1 MLIDLLLI
9 LTGFLGSI
17 VIFIILLNYN
27 FNKVLNLNLIFIIF
41 ITTSRLMLLGLE
53 DALKNTDLVS
63 FNLIFTDFIGITIPL
78 SYLYF
83 NNLINNTKT
92 LNYKD
97 LYHILF
103 YLLVV
108 FERKYLL
115 VEMVFHYEFKYNFYS
130 FFVIYAFL
138 YVLVIGFKL
147 NKHIWHKKGSLDI
160 SKEQNSLIKKWS
172 IYLFI
177 LLTALI
183 IRYYI
188 SFVLVYNYDVS
199 QAPIYGIWVNSIFW
213 IILLITI
220 LSSPKILYGYSYLEN
235 SGLIKN
241 SKSINI
247 SNWNLISKSEIN
259 YTQDQALEDKIA
271 ANIENYINALET
283 SLSNNNYFRKP
294 EFTIK
299 ELALAINIPVSHLKY
314 LYKYHSKISFSD
326 HKKIIRIKDALDL
339 IDQNYLHTHTI
350 ESLSK
355 KVGFASYNP
364 FFTSFKEVVGKS
376 PIQYISNLN
385 GNLKSS

>member
-1 MLIDLLLI
+1 MLI
-9 LTGFLGSI
+9 
-17 VIFIILLNYN
+17 
-27 FNKVLNLNLIFIIF
+27 
-41 ITTSRLMLLGLE
+41 GLA

-92 LNYKD
+92 FNYKD

-115 VEMVFHYEFKYNFYS
+115 VEMVFHHEFKYDFYS

-138 YVLVIGFKL
+138 YVVVIGFKL

-199 QAPIYGIWVNSIFW
+199 QAPTYGIWVNSIFW
-213 IILLITI
+213 IILLIII

-235 SGLIKN
+235 SGLVIN

-271 ANIENYINALET
+271 ANIENYIIELET
-283 SLSNNNYFRKP
+283 SLSNYNYFRKP

-339 IDQNYLHTHTI
+339 IDQNYLHTHTL

>member
-1 MLIDLLLI
+1 MLI
-9 LTGFLGSI
+9 
-17 VIFIILLNYN
+17 
-27 FNKVLNLNLIFIIF
+27 
-41 ITTSRLMLLGLE
+41 GLA

-92 LNYKD
+92 FNHKD

-115 VEMVFHYEFKYNFYS
+115 VKMVFHYEFKYDFYS

-138 YVLVIGFKL
+138 YVVVIGFKL

-199 QAPIYGIWVNSIFW
+199 QAPTYGIWVNSIFW
-213 IILLITI
+213 IILLIII

-235 SGLIKN
+235 SGLVIN

-271 ANIENYINALET
+271 ANIENYIIELET
-283 SLSNNNYFRKP
+283 SLSNYNYFRKP

-339 IDQNYLHTHTI
+339 IDQNYLHTHTL